1 MDLYLPVAIGVGHI
15 GGGGNASV
23 WQQQSVR
30 TGDGAVAQALFVF
43 ELKITRLWIVDFVAV
58 RIRSRALAIQDKN
71 HKFEFIFEMV
81 DSLPSGS

>member
-1 MDLYLPVAIGVGHI
+1 MNFYLPVAIGVGHI

-23 WQQQSVR
+23 WQQRSVR
-30 TGDGAVAQALFVF
+30 TGDGAVAQALLVF

-58 RIRSRALAIQDKN
+58 RIRSGALAIKISLN
-71 HKFEFIFEMV
+71 LFSAMA